1 LSRRAVPGAR
11 DNAKPC
17 RRYRGR
23 KRQALIP
30 IAQVAVTKIRRHQN
44 WQPNRLLMRR
54 FGAKWKMIGADMK
67 DVLSLAT
74 FAIGVLCFVVFVTTV
89 KPDAISA
96 APASS
101 KPEYCK
107 NAGFWC

>member
-30 IAQVAVTKIRRHQN
+30 IAQVAVTKFRRHQN
-44 WQPNRLLMRR
+44 WQQNRLLMRR
-54 FGAKWKMIGADMK
+54 FGAKWKMEGADMR
-67 DVLSLAT
+67 DVLSLT
-74 FAIGVLCFVVFVTTV
+74 TLAIVALCFVVFVTTV

-96 APASS
+96 VPASS

-107 NAGFWC
+107 LLVC

>member
-1 LSRRAVPGAR
+1 LSRRAVPGAS

-44 WQPNRLLMRR
+44 WQQNRLLMRR
-54 FGAKWKMIGADMK
+54 FGAKWKMDRI
-67 DVLSLAT
+67 
-74 FAIGVLCFVVFVTTV
+74 
-89 KPDAISA
+89 
-96 APASS
+96 
-101 KPEYCK
+101 
-107 NAGFWC
+107 